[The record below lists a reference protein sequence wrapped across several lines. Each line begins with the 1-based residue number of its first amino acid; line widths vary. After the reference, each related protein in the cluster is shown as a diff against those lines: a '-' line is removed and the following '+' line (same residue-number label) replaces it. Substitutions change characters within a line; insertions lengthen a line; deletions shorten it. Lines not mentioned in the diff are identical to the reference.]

1 MSNSIVA
8 EPFLF
13 QPAIDK
19 YVAQGDPAMVFLAY
33 DLDYDLLV
41 DFLGDDAWM
50 FMTDASLTAR
60 SKNMTKYIVAAQ
72 GGEQGLESGD
82 GSDSAGGK
90 QEKSVS

>member
-8 EPFLF
+8 EPFMM
-13 QPAIDK
+13 QTMINREVK
-19 YVAQGDPAMVFLAY
+19 QREPAMVLLAY
-33 DLDYDLLV
+33 ELDYDLLV
-41 DFLGDDAWM
+41 DFFGDDAWM
-50 FMTDASLTAR
+50 FMTDDALAAR
-60 SKNMTKYIVAAQ
+60 SKNMIEDMVKAQ